1 MVLVAEPLRLQKIPP
16 IPEERSV
23 CPEYGAGIFNII
35 SFQWIA
41 SLMHVSFH
49 HLQWQSDFLER
60 KSKLTQAD
68 MKVGYLRPIEQQD
81 IWKVNPDRAAAR
93 LVERFQDAYRR
104 QLEQGERNQNEHRNL
119 LLISLHE
126 TFKYE
131 IWVGGICQ
139 LISAVISALTPLA
152 TRYLISFVSD
162 VYNAKHSGLPGPGIG
177 RGIGIVIGITC
188 MQVLQSLGTN
198 HFMYKGM
205 IVGGQAKAVLTSV
218 IFNKALKLSGRAK
231 SRWTNGRIL
240 TLLSV
245 DIDRINIASGML
257 HILWTAPLTIILTLV
272 ILAINIGYSALSG
285 YALLVIGIPLLA
297 YSIRS
302 LVKRR
307 KTINKLSD
315 QRVSLSQEFLEN
327 IRIVKF
333 LGWESSF
340 LSRLT
345 EIRGRE
351 IKEIRLLL
359 AIRNAILCV
368 SLTLPVFASMLSFI
382 TYSLSGHSLTP
393 SRIFSSVALFNGLRN
408 PLNLLPQVISQR
420 REDVKFDEG
429 MDQAIRLENASF
441 TWEKVPSE
449 GQGGNTRHPCSKSQ
463 QSQARDEKGEPEP
476 YKLANLNLSVKPNEI
491 IAVIGSVG
499 SGKSSLLSALAG
511 EMRLTTG
518 EARIRSSTA
527 FCPQQAWIQST
538 SIKNNILF
546 GKAYNE
552 KWYNDVVDACALK
565 TDFEMLP
572 AGDETEVGERGI
584 TLSGGQKQRLDIA
597 RAVYSN
603 TDIIL
608 MDDPLS
614 AVDAHVGRHT
624 MDRVICGLLRGKCR
638 ILATHQLQVA
648 FDTFDNLIR
657 DNYIFQQ
664 LMSGMA
670 QERETKQSDT
680 MGKGHTEETPKK
692 TPRTGKAIM
701 QKEGREVN
709 SVSWSVWKAYIL
721 ASGPRSSFIYM
732 LILTLSLLATGGAT
746 ITTNLWLAYWTSS
759 KWDLSNGQYI
769 GTYAGLGGAQV
780 LFMYTFALVLA
791 KAGTDASKLILQRA
805 VDRVIRAPITFFDTT
820 PIGRITNRL
829 SKDIQVMDNQLTEGL
844 RTFTVTI
851 TTIISVIILIILFY
865 YYFAIALFPLLIL
878 FLLAANYY
886 RASARD
892 IKRHDSILRSHV
904 FAQFTEVI
912 SGAACI
918 RAYGLQKQ
926 FGLRINTAIDEMD
939 GTYFLTMA
947 NQRWLSVRLNAVGTA
962 MVLVTGILVITSRFS
977 VSPSI
982 AGLVLAY
989 ILMIV
994 QTLQFTVRQLAEVE
1008 NHMNATERLH
1018 SYATQLETDEKED
1031 ACGQQGTLSQLS
1043 PTWPQNGIITF
1054 SNVHMRYRP
1063 GLPLALRGLN
1073 LEVRSGERIGIVGR
1087 TGAGKSS
1094 ILSALFRITEL
1105 AVGTIKIDDVDITT
1119 VPLNSLRSRLAIIP
1133 QDPTLFRGTV
1143 RKVYLA
1149 GDEGNEEVE
1158 GEEKDGPHSKP
1169 AALKLDTVVEDDGRN
1184 FSVGQRQLLAFAR
1197 ALVRNSRI
1205 TVLDEATSSVDLA
1218 TDRRIQQNIATWFQG
1233 RTLICIA
1240 HRLHTV
1246 LSCDRIVV
1254 MDQGQ
1259 IAEADPP
1266 LRLWERDRGIFR
1278 GMCDRSGIT
1287 REDFDCS

>member
-1 MVLVAEPLRLQKIPP
+1 MHSGTRVAAATSLHPEERPPTNLISPLDSGAEYSESKSQKKKGDLIDSRLQRKWSRWLNPLRLQKIPP
-16 IPEERSV
+16 VPEERSV
-23 CPEYGAGIFNII
+23 CPEYGAGIFSII

-49 HLQWQSDFLER
+49 SLQWQSEFLER
-60 KSKLTQAD
+60 KSTLTRAD
-68 MKVGYLRPIEQQD
+68 IKVGYLRPIEEQD
-81 IWKVNPDRAAAR
+81 IWRVNPDRAAER
-93 LVERFQDAYRR
+93 LVGRFQDAYRR

-119 LLISLHE
+119 LLISLYE
-126 TFKYE
+126 TFQYE

-139 LISAVISALTPLA
+139 LISVIMSVLTPLA
-152 TRYLISFVSD
+152 TRYLISFASD

-188 MQVLQSLGTN
+188 MQVLQSLGNN

-205 IVGGQAKAVLTSV
+205 IVGGQAKAVLASV

-231 SRWTNGRIL
+231 SRWSNGRIL

-245 DIDRINIASGML
+245 DVDRINIASGML

-285 YALLVIGIPLLA
+285 YALLVIGTPFLA

-307 KTINKLSD
+307 KTINKLTD
-315 QRVSLSQEFLEN
+315 QRVSLSQELLES

-333 LGWESSF
+333 LGWETSF

-351 IKEIRLLL
+351 IKEIQLLL

-368 SLTLPVFASMLSFI
+368 SLSLPVFASMLSFI
-382 TYSLSGHSLTP
+382 TYSLSGHALTP

-408 PLNLLPQVISQR
+408 PLNLLPQVISQVTDAWTAIHRIQDFLQEEER

-429 MDQAIRLENASF
+429 IDQAIRLNNVSF
-441 TWEKVPSE
+441 TWETVSSE
-449 GQGGNTRHPCSKSQ
+449 GQGGNTQRPLSEPQK
-463 QSQARDEKGEPEP
+463 SQARDEKGEPEP
-476 YKLANLNLSVKPNEI
+476 FKLENLTLSVKPNEL

-511 EMRLTTG
+511 EMRLTAG

-527 FCPQQAWIQST
+527 FCPQRAWIHST

-546 GKAYNE
+546 GKEYNE
-552 KWYNDVVDACALK
+552 KWYDEVVDACALN

-614 AVDAHVGRHT
+614 AVDAHVGRHL

-648 FDTFDNLIR
+648 SRCDRIVLLDDGRIQAVDTFDNLIR

-670 QERETKQSDT
+670 QEKEEPKQNDA
-680 MGKGHTEETPKK
+680 MGERHTEKTLKK
-692 TPRTGKAIM
+692 TPQTGKAIM

-721 ASGPRSSFIYM
+721 ASGPRLSFIYM

-746 ITTNLWLAYWTSS
+746 ITTNLWLAYWTSR
-759 KWDLSNGQYI
+759 KWDLSKGQYI
-769 GTYAGLGGAQV
+769 GIYAVLGGAQV

-805 VDRVIRAPITFFDTT
+805 VDRVIRAPMTFFDTT

-829 SKDIQVMDNQLTEGL
+829 SKDIQVMDNELTDGL
-844 RTFTVTI
+844 RTFAVTI
-851 TTIISVIILIILFY
+851 TTIISVIILIVLFY
-865 YYFAIALFPLLIL
+865 HYVRFP
-878 FLLAANYY
+878 
-886 RASARD
+886 S
-892 IKRHDSILRSHV
+892 
-904 FAQFTEVI
+904 
-912 SGAACI
+912 SGA
-918 RAYGLQKQ
+918 
-926 FGLRINTAIDEMD
+926 
-939 GTYFLTMA
+939 
-947 NQRWLSVRLNAVGTA
+947 
-962 MVLVTGILVITSRFS
+962 
-977 VSPSI
+977 
-982 AGLVLAY
+982 
-989 ILMIV
+989 
-994 QTLQFTVRQLAEVE
+994 
-1008 NHMNATERLH
+1008 
-1018 SYATQLETDEKED
+1018 
-1031 ACGQQGTLSQLS
+1031 
-1043 PTWPQNGIITF
+1043 
-1054 SNVHMRYRP
+1054 
-1063 GLPLALRGLN
+1063 RG
-1073 LEVRSGERIGIVGR
+1073 
-1087 TGAGKSS
+1087 
-1094 ILSALFRITEL
+1094 
-1105 AVGTIKIDDVDITT
+1105 
-1119 VPLNSLRSRLAIIP
+1119 
-1133 QDPTLFRGTV
+1133 
-1143 RKVYLA
+1143 
-1149 GDEGNEEVE
+1149 
-1158 GEEKDGPHSKP
+1158 
-1169 AALKLDTVVEDDGRN
+1169 
-1184 FSVGQRQLLAFAR
+1184 
-1197 ALVRNSRI
+1197 
-1205 TVLDEATSSVDLA
+1205 
-1218 TDRRIQQNIATWFQG
+1218 
-1233 RTLICIA
+1233 
-1240 HRLHTV
+1240 
-1246 LSCDRIVV
+1246 
-1254 MDQGQ
+1254 
-1259 IAEADPP
+1259 
-1266 LRLWERDRGIFR
+1266 
-1278 GMCDRSGIT
+1278 
-1287 REDFDCS
+1287 